1 MFMMILWVI
10 DTYGRSL
17 RYHIKRNA
25 NLFLILSLWIAR
37 RLIRTRGELKQ
48 RKPGVDFN
56 GDNDFQT
63 EIPA

>member
-1 MFMMILWVI
+1 MSFPAESRWCW
-10 DTYGRSL
+10 
-17 RYHIKRNA
+17 
-25 NLFLILSLWIAR
+25 FLILLLQIAR
-37 RLIRTRGELKQ
+37 KHIRTREELKQ

>member
-1 MFMMILWVI
+1 MFKMIHQVESEIEIFQNCESVL
-10 DTYGRSL
+10 
-17 RYHIKRNA
+17 
-25 NLFLILSLWIAR
+25 LILL
-37 RLIRTRGELKQ
+37 LQ